1 MTPGKTLKNR
11 FGIKKDRV
19 HLKGLVVPSTW
30 DESGNVTGIS
40 LSTFDEKI
48 YSIDNNGK
56 GRELLGF
63 IRKGVKIEGTVIYEE
78 RGKKLNVKDF
88 IRLKSG

>member
-1 MTPGKTLKNR
+1 MKPKKSLTPR
-11 FGIKKDRV
+11 SGIKKDRV

-40 LSTFDEKI
+40 LSTFDEEI
-48 YSIDNNGK
+48 YSIDNNDK

-63 IRKGVKIEGTVIYEE
+63 IRKGVKIEGTVIFEE
-78 RGKKLNVKDF
+78 QGKKLNVKDF
-88 IRLKSG
+88 SRFKSD